1 MKKGIGFIS
10 AVSFLFCL
18 NANASLTLSAD
29 RLVYN
34 AKSDEASVTI
44 HNSESRGYLIQSWL
58 DTGDST
64 KKTGNIP
71 FVVTPP
77 LFKLAPGTDN
87 LIRIVYLGS
96 GLPADRE
103 NLLWLDVKGIPG
115 LNEEESKAS
124 SRMVVAINNRIK
136 FFYRPANLKGEPGE
150 AAKNLTWSNEG
161 QVVSVTNNSPYYA
174 VLSKI
179 VVDKEAIPVSVDTNN
194 TVIPPFGKKTYKL
207 KHSLPQISDVE
218 WQSIND
224 FGLESKPYKYSMH

>member
-1 MKKGIGFIS
+1 MKKGIGFLSAIS
-10 AVSFLFCL
+10 LLFCVNV
-18 NANASLTLSAD
+18 NAALTLSAD

-34 AKSDEASVTI
+34 ATADEASVTI
-44 HNSESRGYLIQSWL
+44 HNSESRSYLIQSWL

-64 KKTGNIP
+64 KKTGDIP

-77 LFKLAPGTDN
+77 LFKLAAGTDN

-96 GLPADRE
+96 ELPVDRE
-103 NLLWLDVKGIPG
+103 SLFWLDVKGIPA
-115 LNEEESKAS
+115 LNEEESKVA

-136 FFYRPANLKGEPGE
+136 FFYRPENLKGDPGE
-150 AAKNLTWSNEG
+150 AAKNLLWSNEG
-161 QVVSVTNNSPYYA
+161 QVLSVTNNSPYYV

-179 VVDKEAIPVSVDTNN
+179 VADKEVIPVSVETNN
-194 TVIPPFGKKTYKL
+194 TVISPFGKKTYKL
-207 KHSLPQISDVE
+207 KHSLPQTSNVE